1 MSKPL
6 LVVAALSIAAAGPAF
21 ADEAGQVQAAPTAAV
36 STANVD
42 FRDQAAV
49 RAFYA
54 RLRNAAHAVCD
65 SNSANPRITQR
76 DERCVA
82 KAVAS
87 AVQAADRPLL
97 TALYDTTGEA
107 QASR

>member
-1 MSKPL
+1 MYKSL
-6 LVVAALSIAAAGPAF
+6 IAAAALTLAVAAPALAEPS
-21 ADEAGQVQAAPTAAV
+21 ADTAAPTAAV
-36 STANVD
+36 STAQVD

-54 RLRNAAHAVCD
+54 RLQSAAHAVCD
-65 SNSANPRITQR
+65 SNSANPRITQL
-76 DERCVA
+76 DQRCVA

-87 AVQAADRPLL
+87 AVRTADRPLL
-97 TALYDTTGEA
+97 TALYDTSGEA